1 MRAHS
6 APPACGPW
14 TSRPV
19 AQSTRRRS
27 SSGSSRSPDMRT
39 TPSSESDRGARRRWH
54 TNEREHVEPGGIEG
68 LPARHDLRG
77 ARRTAPGLNS
87 WSDGPT
93 EAGHA
98 GAGEDIG
105 SDLRAVAPLT
115 RSDTLGVEGDH
126 TRGGGARC
134 RGHGELVAVG
144 RQRSDAVE
152 VRGAAA
158 IAEPV
163 LSADGR
169 VSDERAAQVTALRS
183 AGCAAVRTPPDTRQ
197 SRTGV
202 RLPGEADAHT

>member
-68 LPARHDLRG
+68 LPARHDLRA

-115 RSDTLGVEGDH
+115 RSDTLGVKVI
-126 TRGGGARC
+126 TREEVVHGA
-134 RGHGELVAVG
+134 EA
-144 RQRSDAVE
+144 
-152 VRGAAA
+152 
-158 IAEPV
+158 
-163 LSADGR
+163 
-169 VSDERAAQVTALRS
+169 TASWSPS
-183 AGCAAVRTPPDTRQ
+183 AGSVPMPLKYVLPP
-197 SRTGV
+197 
-202 RLPGEADAHT
+202 RLPNRFSAPTDASPTSVRRRSLHYVQQDAPQ